1 MPFGRGNREQL
12 RSITEQLTQ
21 ITTGLA
27 ALEQQVTG
35 QQHTL
40 DQMQYHTKA
49 QPAHPNGQ
57 EPDLDTLRAAAGI
70 SAAVLHAHRD
80 MWEFLVKH
88 AGADQHFHVPGK
100 VCEAD
105 GVVIVHVS
113 GPSLVAILTSLGQVK
128 QDSAAGIG
136 TQALAHHLHQR
147 ISRIVK
153 GVAADPV
160 SGDQGNPVE
169 IRIDDRPKPP
179 EDNTARP

>member
-12 RSITEQLTQ
+12 RSITDRLTE
-21 ITTGLA
+21 ITAGLA
-27 ALEQQVTG
+27 ALERQVTG
-35 QQHTL
+35 HQHTL
-40 DQMQYHTKA
+40 DQMQHNTRA
-49 QPAHPNGQ
+49 QPAHANGQ
-57 EPDLDTLRAAAGI
+57 KPDLDTLRAAAGI

-80 MWEFLVKH
+80 TWEFVVKH

-100 VCEAD
+100 VREAA

-128 QDSAAGIG
+128 QDPAVGIG
-136 TQALAHHLHQR
+136 TQALADHLHQR

-153 GVAADPV
+153 GIAADPV
-160 SGDQGNPVE
+160 SGGQGHPAV

-179 EDNTARP
+179 ESDAARP